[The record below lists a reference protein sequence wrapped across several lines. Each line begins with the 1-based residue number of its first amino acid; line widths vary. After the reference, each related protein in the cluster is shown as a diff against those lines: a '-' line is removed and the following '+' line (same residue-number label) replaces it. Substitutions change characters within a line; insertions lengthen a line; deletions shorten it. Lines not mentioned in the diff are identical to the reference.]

1 MADNDN
7 KLDNEARRAWY
18 RIYDVKTGRVA
29 MIGIIGIILLVLA
42 LYLTNQYF
50 LATTHKQIDDV
61 LLMPPSAELE
71 ALQAREDSLLNSNRL
86 IDSIQRI
93 YQIPIDKAMEIL
105 ADSAKDVKLTSS
117 KEH

>member
-7 KLDNEARRAWY
+7 KSDNDARRAWY

-29 MIGIIGIILLVLA
+29 TIGIIGILLLVVA
-42 LYLTNQYF
+42 MYLTNQYF
-50 LATTHKQIDDV
+50 LATTNKQIDDV

-71 ALQAREDSLLNSNRL
+71 ALKAREDSLLNSYRL
-86 IDSIQRI
+86 IDSTQGI

-105 ADSAKDVKLTSS
+105 ADSSKNVKPTSDR
-117 KEH
+117 EH